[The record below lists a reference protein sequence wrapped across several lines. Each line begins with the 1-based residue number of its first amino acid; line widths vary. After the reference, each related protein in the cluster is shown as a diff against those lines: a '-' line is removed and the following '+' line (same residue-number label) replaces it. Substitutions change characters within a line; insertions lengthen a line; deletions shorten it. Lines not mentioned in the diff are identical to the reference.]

1 MIKTE
6 LEKLKTNVDSILNSM
21 ENLKAKTDSDDQ
33 TLLVSLTNLPN
44 AIKNSKTMNEMVVR
58 GGDIYEAIS
67 KPSESESESSAISRL
82 STLANNLIPYL
93 TCVIPPMLTIKDTY
107 DNWNNSFKKH
117 YIPKDV
123 SHNIIIRLLTT
134 EFEKDMNIFNLP
146 VVFALDDSEVSVT
159 DVRKV
164 IEIRSRNVT
173 VSDTVTSKSEIA
185 DNTLY
190 IAKMGS
196 VRGIYCKTCEYGGVK
211 MFVNCDG
218 DNTPEVILGKFGEF
232 ID

>member
-33 TLLVSLTNLPN
+33 TLSGLAFHLPSV
-44 AIKNSKTMNEMVVR
+44 IKNSKTRLEMEER
-58 GGDIYEAIS
+58 GVDIHIAIS
-67 KPSESESESSAISRL
+67 KSSESESESSVISRL

-93 TCVIPPMLTIKDTY
+93 TCVIPPVTTIIRTH

-123 SHNIIIRLLTT
+123 SHNILIKLLTT
-134 EFEKDMNIFNLP
+134 KFEKDMNIFNLP
-146 VVFALDDSEVSVT
+146 VLRVPDDFFVKIENA
-159 DVRKV
+159 RKV
-164 IEIRSRNVT
+164 IEIRSGNVT
-173 VSDTVTSKSEIA
+173 VSDTVTPNSEMA

-190 IAKMGS
+190 IATMGAT
-196 VRGIYCKTCEYGGVK
+196 RGICCKSLIYDKVK
-211 MFVNCDG
+211 MFVKCD
-218 DNTPEVILGKFGEF
+218 DNTPEVILGKLGEF